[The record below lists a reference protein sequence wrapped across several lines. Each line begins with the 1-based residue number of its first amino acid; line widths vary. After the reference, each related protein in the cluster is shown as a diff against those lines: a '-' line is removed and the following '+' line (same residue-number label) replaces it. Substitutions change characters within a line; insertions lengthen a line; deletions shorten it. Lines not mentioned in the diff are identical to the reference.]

1 MVTAAPIR
9 VSKKR
14 GDSESGF
21 TLMELMIVMMI
32 IGILSAIAAPIFLRT
47 VNKAKEA
54 VLKEDLHTM
63 RDAIDRYTV
72 DKEKA
77 PQSLE
82 DLVQAGYLKSIP
94 VDPITSRSDTWIT
107 GQSQDM
113 TSITEMSE
121 GGIDDVHSGAQ
132 AVSSEGTSYN
142 QW

>member
-9 VSKKR
+9 VSEESR
-14 GDSESGF
+14 GESGF
-21 TLMELMIVMMI
+21 TLMELIIVMLI
-32 IGILSAIAAPIFLRT
+32 IGILSSIAVPIFLRT
-47 VNKAKEA
+47 VNKAREA

-82 DLVQAGYLKSIP
+82 DLVEAGYLKSIP
-94 VDPITSRSDTWIT
+94 VDPMTSRSDTWIV
-107 GQSQDM
+107 GQSQSLS
-113 TSITEMSE
+113 TPYETSE

-132 AVSSEGTSYN
+132 AVSSEGTSFN

>member
-82 DLVQAGYLKSIP
+82 DLVQAEIGRAH
-94 VDPITSRSDTWIT
+94 V
-107 GQSQDM
+107 
-113 TSITEMSE
+113 
-121 GGIDDVHSGAQ
+121 
-132 AVSSEGTSYN
+132 
-142 QW
+142 